1 MSTEEQNQLLEQ
13 SQDVALTGTV
23 LSGLYRELSN
33 EQWDALVES
42 IGKEVYE
49 LVRRRVNQARE
60 ELEAQAVSGEGR

>member
-1 MSTEEQNQLLEQ
+1 MSTEEQDQLLEQ
-13 SQDVALTGTV
+13 SQDVAMTGTI

-49 LVRRRVNQARE
+49 LVRRRVDEARE
-60 ELEAQAVSGEGR
+60 KIEVIKGARV

>member
-1 MSTEEQNQLLEQ
+1 MSTEEQDQLLKQ

-42 IGKEVYE
+42 IGREVYE
-49 LVRRRVNQARE
+49 LVRERVDQARDE
-60 ELEAQAVSGEGR
+60 RETAKEAGGD